1 MYIWRF
7 CKKAQKNL
15 EIRTS
20 NLETSKIC
28 VKNMRSPGGG
38 EDRECTK
45 TATAFWSTVR
55 LRGKALFDIPN
66 RESHGQ
72 TVRVGRSDIINKKST
87 ISERIFGKLDC
98 SIRLLPEISGYFCS
112 MVICTWQKCKHDTG
126 VDLCYLFLGWSQCI
140 YNTYGS
146 WWPKPCEDSRERLS
160 YL

>member
-28 VKNMRSPGGG
+28 VKNMQSPGGG
-38 EDRECTK
+38 EDRGCTK

-72 TVRVGRSDIINKKST
+72 TVRVGRSASSLQFPNGFSGNLTVPSDFYPKFPDIFAQWWYVRDRNVNT
-87 ISERIFGKLDC
+87 TPVLTF
-98 SIRLLPEISGYFCS
+98 
-112 MVICTWQKCKHDTG
+112 VICSWAEASVFTTRTE
-126 VDLCYLFLGWSQCI
+126 VDGQNLARTRA
-140 YNTYGS
+140 N
-146 WWPKPCEDSRERLS
+146 D
-160 YL
+160 